1 MIVSARAHARAG
13 LAGNPSD
20 GYHGRVVAFP
30 VRNFSARVTLWD
42 SEVLNIVASPQHD
55 PRRFDSL
62 EDLANRAQR
71 LGYYGG
77 VRLLL
82 ATCKRFWEFC
92 REREIALPTKN
103 FTLSYTTDIPRQ
115 VGLAGSSAI
124 IVAAL
129 EALMAFHGLDETA
142 IPKPVLPSL
151 ALSVEREELLIAG
164 GLQDRVVQVYDRL
177 MYMDFG
183 EEIMRRQGYGRY
195 EPLEGVAL
203 PPFAIAIST
212 DTRESG
218 RILSD
223 LRFRWERGDP
233 ETRRLIAELAAC
245 ADAAREALL
254 AGDRKALGEAMVA
267 NFGLRRR
274 LLGDDVIG
282 RPTLRMIEIAREVGV
297 PAHLPGSSG
306 SALCLLANDEQAAAL
321 ERRFRE
327 AGCEFVRVRV

>member
-1 MIVSARAHARAG
+1 VIDSARAFARAG

-30 VRNFSARVTLWD
+30 VRNFSARVTVWD
-42 SEVLNIVASPQHD
+42 SEVLEIVASPQHD
-55 PRRFDSL
+55 PRRFDNL
-62 EDLANRAQR
+62 EDLAGRAQR

-92 REREIALPTKN
+92 REQEIALPQKN

-129 EALMAFHGLDETA
+129 KALMGFHSLDEND
-142 IPKPVLPSL
+142 IPKPVLPNL

-164 GLQDRVVQVYDRL
+164 GLQDRVCQVYDGL
-177 MYMDFG
+177 IYMDFG
-183 EEIMRRQGYGRY
+183 EEIMRRQGFGNY
-195 EPLEGVAL
+195 EPLEGVRLPAFAL
-203 PPFAIAIST
+203 VIST

-233 ETRRLIAELAAC
+233 ETRQLLAEVAAC
-245 ADAAREALL
+245 ADDARRALL
-254 AGDRKALGEAMVA
+254 AGDVKALGEVMTR
-267 NFGLRRR
+267 NFELRRR
-274 LLGDDVIG
+274 LLGDSVIG
-282 RPTLRMIEIAREVGV
+282 APTLRLVEIAREVGV
-297 PAHLPGSSG
+297 AASLPGSSG
-306 SALCLLANDEQAAAL
+306 SALCLLESEEIAAKL

-327 AGCEFVRVRV
+327 AGCEFVRVRT